1 MKTTPTHLP
10 KKAIARQT
18 ILAHCEKL
26 SKVVKFLA
34 DDRAGFCFNSSCLRF
49 GLCSHKWPAPAFAP
63 AWLEK
68 MPNDFSCRS
77 AAKAESK

>member
-1 MKTTPTHLP
+1 MKATPRHLP

-34 DDRAGFCFNSSCLRF
+34 DDRAGL
-49 GLCSHKWPAPAFAP
+49 AVI
-63 AWLEK
+63 
-68 MPNDFSCRS
+68 
-77 AAKAESK
+77 